1 MCGPAKDHSP
11 VFSIGGEHPGCAC
24 HICAVFSP
32 IFFNSILFTFK
43 LSIMLCYL
51 QSAELRPREG
61 KTPFFI
67 CRWNGVQGDANA
79 EKVTEKDGIVR
90 INVKAALA
98 RTITLTKSI
107 FPVDHEALKEWAK
120 LLKCRKMTMPKKD
133 EDGNY
138 LKDDNGDYVMNEKI
152 VEENANKTVVNL
164 IYKQVPLS
172 RISDEV
178 KRIEFITND
187 GRTMRQDF
195 ITVIGFADEN
205 DNWAEEQTPEDM
217 ALNNLNTNLGNGT
230 YTDVTDEEEDKPT
243 RAVSS
248 EKPSKEDSKKSEKVD
263 DWDL

>member
-1 MCGPAKDHSP
+1 
-11 VFSIGGEHPGCAC
+11 
-24 HICAVFSP
+24 
-32 IFFNSILFTFK
+32 
-43 LSIMLCYL
+43 MLCYL

-67 CRWNGVQGDANA
+67 CRWNGVQGDVDA
-79 EKVTEKDGIVR
+79 EKVKEENGLTR

-107 FPVDHEALKEWAK
+107 FPVDTDALKEWAK

-152 VEENANKTVVNL
+152 VEENANKTIVNL
-164 IYKQVPLS
+164 IYKQVALS
-172 RISDEV
+172 KINDEV
-178 KRIEFITND
+178 KRIEFTTAD
-187 GRTMRQDF
+187 GRIIRQDF

-205 DNWAEEQTPEDM
+205 DVWAEEQTPEDM

-230 YTDVTDEEEDKPT
+230 YIDVTDEEDEKPT
-243 RAVSS
+243 KVNKSS
-248 EKPSKEDSKKSEKVD
+248 EKPSKDESKETKSES
-263 DWDL
+263 DWDI